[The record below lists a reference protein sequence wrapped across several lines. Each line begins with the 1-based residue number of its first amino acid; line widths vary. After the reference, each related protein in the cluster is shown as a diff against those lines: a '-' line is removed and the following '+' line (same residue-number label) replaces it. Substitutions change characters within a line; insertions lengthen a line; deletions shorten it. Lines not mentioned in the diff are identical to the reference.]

1 MFSTALLCSIL
12 SVIAA
17 TTAEDLT
24 IEGQY
29 LKVVISPQ
37 TWGSA
42 RGFVLPAVGVN
53 YAGEGG
59 LIQEGFGVGS
69 AYVPNR
75 RLNDVMETVE
85 PGGDHPPRRLPT
97 VQPPTVVRYSYDCD
111 GPNIKGLHITR
122 TMEAFPNEASL
133 LVRWKVENKGTE
145 SQWIAPWVRNPV
157 LPGGAFDAAD
167 RVDVPTLAGVKHLN
181 TTGYHPASRN
191 WAAVT
196 DPTAGVS
203 VYGVFNADQT
213 HSFLA
218 VWDSETKRCGFQT
231 AFIPRFLK
239 AGETW
244 ETAYRLNAVRGLKH
258 VDFATDELA
267 AQIDYQPGKLVLLLS
282 AVKSL
287 QGLQIHASVRAENG
301 RVWKLPPKAFNI
313 DPTIVVRSTYEWT
326 APGDGAYDLMAELTL
341 GKEERLQLGKTTA
354 SPHGGID
361 TQFVVGTRKTKWME
375 PWTDAPLALTH
386 GSRTLKRSLATAGE
400 TAIWIESPLEK
411 IFRSDTVVSDGRID
425 ATARISMARNERES
439 FQVVLRPP
447 KDRDLGEVSLK
458 MSSLINDETGSIIE
472 AGNVRAYNVGY
483 SPVRIPSFF
492 EGPTGDWP
500 DPITPFKPFT
510 APGGRCT
517 SLWFTVY
524 APLNVP
530 PGKYAGDLVL
540 SLPQSDPI
548 DLKIE
553 ATVYDFDLPVTPAL
567 KTDFGF
573 RRDMAIDGAKAKGC
587 ALSAQ
592 DLVARYVSDALDHR
606 VTLREP
612 LEFPPPAADYAAE
625 LNKYAP
631 RLKDSLARGASTF
644 AVPAGL
650 LDAPGQ
656 LEKADAFVVGRK
668 IETRAFCPIASN
680 PAPSEHDALA
690 ERLKSWHALAPDI
703 PLAVSSFGIQPFLPQ
718 GPSIWSVHTQMLDTP
733 NNAPIL
739 DRIQQGGEVWWY
751 VNRFPSRPYG
761 NFLVDFAGIEHR
773 ILFWQTYALGI
784 RGFQYWC
791 VNYCEKGRD
800 PYSGLTD
807 VTPVNG
813 DGFLVYPGPDGPV
826 DSIRWE
832 IIRDGIEDYDYL
844 RILTDRINKI
854 ETAGSN
860 QVLLEKARQ
869 VLNFKALVPD
879 LVAFSRDP
887 KALYDKREE
896 IARMIVELGKAP

>member
-1 MFSTALLCSIL
+1 MFGTALLCSIL

-17 TTAEDLT
+17 PTAEDLT

-42 RGFVLPAVGVN
+42 REFVLTAVGVN

-85 PGGDHPPRRLPT
+85 PRGDHP
-97 VQPPTVVRYSYDCD
+97 VVRYSYDCD
-111 GPNIKGLHITR
+111 GPNIKGLHIAR

-157 LPGGAFDAAD
+157 LPGGAFDVAD
-167 RVDVPTLAGVKHLN
+167 RVDLPTLAGVKHLN

-191 WAAVT
+191 WAAVS

-313 DPTIVVRSTYEWT
+313 DPAIVVRSTYEWT

-354 SPHGGID
+354 PPHGGID
-361 TQFVVGTRKTKWME
+361 TQFVVGTQKTKWME

-447 KDRDLGEVSLK
+447 KDRNFDKVSLK
-458 MSSLINDETGSIIE
+458 ISSLVNDETGSIIE
-472 AGNVRAYNVGY
+472 ARNVRAYNVGY

-530 PGKYAGDLVL
+530 PGKYAGGLVL

-548 DLKIE
+548 DLRIE

-625 LNKYAP
+625 LNRYAP

-656 LEKADAFVVGRK
+656 LEKADAFVVSRK

-703 PLAVSSFGIQPFLPQ
+703 PLVVSSFGIQPFLPQ
-718 GPSIWSVHTQMLDTP
+718 GPSIWSVHAQMLDTP
-733 NNAPIL
+733 NNVPIL
-739 DRIQQGGEVWWY
+739 DRIQQGSEVWWY

-773 ILFWQTYALGI
+773 ILFWQTYALGM

-854 ETAGSN
+854 QAAGVN
-860 QVLLEKARQ
+860 QALLEKARQ
-869 VLNFKALVPD
+869 VLNLKALVPD

-887 KALYDKREE
+887 KVLYDKRDE